1 MIKDKR
7 KVPNVFRIFHRV
19 AVASI
24 YDEIFRENRV
34 LIFYLFTFVSNIKF
48 IDVRSDTLWQ
58 MDHW

>member
-48 IDVRSDTLWQ
+48 IDVRSDTL
-58 MDHW
+58 